1 MRSMLLAGFLLAL
14 CSATFLSAGQVI
26 LEEGKAEETNSCVAC
41 HGLKII
47 HAQRLSKSAW
57 DRELDKMQ
65 RWGATIQNRRAL
77 LEYLTAN
84 FGDDKPA
91 PALKLTGDG
100 TKTETTKKK

>member
-14 CSATFLSAGQVI
+14 SGTTFLSAGQVI

-47 HAQRLSKSAW
+47 HDQRLSKSAW

-65 RWGATIQNRRAL
+65 RWGANIQNRRAL

-84 FGDDKPA
+84 FGDDKPV
-91 PALKLTGDG
+91 PVPKLTDDG